1 MGGWVPCRE
10 IWRTENMSRSRKD
23 RTVHWEHPSMPGPR
37 GHSIEIVSFKLPLGR
52 HYCSHMDKDTSGQSG

>member
-1 MGGWVPCRE
+1 
-10 IWRTENMSRSRKD
+10 MSRSRKD

-52 HYCSHMDKDTSGQSG
+52 RYCSHMDKDTSGQSG